1 MHHASC
7 DHHLPPQSGML
18 PVHPRLYLEASRA
31 RAKSAAAREAAAA
44 ESAEKEEHGESSV
57 DNEDTSSQDKNESTP
72 T

>member
-1 MHHASC
+1 
-7 DHHLPPQSGML
+7 ML

-44 ESAEKEEHGESSV
+44 AAESAEKEEPGENSI

>member
-1 MHHASC
+1 
-7 DHHLPPQSGML
+7 ML
-18 PVHPRLYLEASRA
+18 PVHPRLYLEASWA

-44 ESAEKEEHGESSV
+44 AESAEKEKHGESSV